1 MDLNKY
7 CVKLKSY
14 REQGVR
20 ISNFFGKI
28 WFISRL
34 LGIFVS
40 IFFMVLPDRYLNIL
54 GYFLVGFI
62 GGSVGVDIRTYI
74 KTTRIWPLQKEVI
87 DWDKVD
93 YLSENISNPY

>member
-1 MDLNKY
+1 MVY
-7 CVKLKSY
+7 
-14 REQGVR
+14 Q
-20 ISNFFGKI
+20 
-28 WFISRL
+28 
-34 LGIFVS
+34 S
-40 IFFMVLPDRYLNIL
+40 IAGYFCIYFFMVFAGQIFKYI